1 MSHKP
6 ILLHE
11 IQNVIEKYNI
21 QTAIDV
27 TFGGGNHAKLFP
39 YLEFAMDR
47 DIEAQKYNTFGA
59 NLIIDKFSNLSK
71 YIAKPVDVIHADLGL
86 SWMQI
91 QSNRGFSFMTNS
103 ELHMTASQED
113 VSLYKTIN
121 HMSKNEI
128 TKILSEYGEL
138 KNAKAIAQNIVEY
151 QLYKDIHTTYELIE
165 ACKIN
170 NYSILAKIFQAFRIY
185 VNDEINE
192 LHAML
197 NTAIDFA
204 KYISIITFHSIE
216 AKIVKEFMASKGY
229 KVVRIMPSKE
239 EIAINP
245 ASRSALL
252 YICFKPAEKPTKT
265 TKKRK
270 SKFN

>member
-6 ILLHE
+6 ILLNE
-11 IQNVIEKYNI
+11 IQKLIKDYNI
-21 QTAIDV
+21 YTAIDV
-27 TFGGGNHAKLFP
+27 TFGGGNHAQLFP
-39 YLEFAMDR
+39 HLEFAMDR

-59 NLIIDKFSNLSK
+59 NLVIDKFSNLHK
-71 YIAKPVDVIHADLGL
+71 YITKPVDIIHADLGL

-103 ELHMTASQED
+103 ELHMTASQDD
-113 VSLYKTIN
+113 VALYKTIN

-128 TKILSEYGEL
+128 TKILNEYGEL

-151 QLYKDIHTTYELIE
+151 QLHKDIHTTYELIE
-165 ACKIN
+165 ACKVN

-197 NTAIDFA
+197 NTAIEFA

-216 AKIVKEFMASKGY
+216 AKIVKEFMSSRGY
-229 KVVRIMPSKE
+229 KIVRIIPSKE
-239 EIAINP
+239 EIITNP

-252 YICFKPAEKPTKT
+252 YICFKPVVKLLKT
-265 TKKRK
+265 RK
-270 SKFN
+270 CKSVRS

>member
-6 ILLHE
+6 ILLNE
-11 IQNVIEKYNI
+11 IKIIIEKYNI

-39 YLEFAMDR
+39 HLEFAMDR
-47 DIEAQKYNTFGA
+47 DIEAKKYNTFGS

-71 YIAKPVDVIHADLGL
+71 YITKPVDLIHADLGL

-113 VSLYKTIN
+113 ISLYKTIN

-138 KNAKAIAQNIVEY
+138 KNARAIAQNIVEY
-151 QLYKDIHTTYELIE
+151 QLHKDIHTTYDLIE
-165 ACKIN
+165 ACKVN

-192 LHAML
+192 LHMML
-197 NTAIDFA
+197 NTAIEFA
-204 KYISIITFHSIE
+204 KYISVITFHSIE
-216 AKIVKEFMASKGY
+216 AKIVKEFMSAKGY
-229 KVVRIMPSKE
+229 KVIKITPSKE

-252 YICFKPAEKPTKT
+252 YICFKPTEKQP
-265 TKKRK
+265 KKK
-270 SKFN
+270 SKSILN